1 VHKVIGL
8 HALTCSTYDE
18 VPKRN
23 VGPREDLLIMKAL
36 IIEDDKTVAEHVH
49 NSLTEAGHECTM
61 VTDGAT
67 GLDTAR
73 SGQFDIIVL
82 DIMLP
87 GADGIA
93 VLKTLREEEN
103 QTPVLLLSAKSQVED
118 KVQGLRSG
126 ANDYLTKPFAVEEL
140 LARIEGLA
148 GRVQDTTT
156 ALKVG
161 DLTLDLLNRKVTRG
175 DTEIELQAKE
185 FQLLECLMRNRG
197 KVVTRSML
205 LEHVWNYHFDPQ
217 TNVIDVHISR
227 LRQKVDKTFNVPLIE
242 TVRGTG
248 YRIAENLA

>member
-1 VHKVIGL
+1 MDSGH
-8 HALTCSTYDE
+8 TE
-18 VPKRN
+18 EWR
-23 VGPREDLLIMKAL
+23 IMKAL
-36 IIEDDKTVAEHVH
+36 IIEDDSTVAGHVKKGLE
-49 NSLTEAGHECTM
+49 SAGHTCTA
-61 VTDGAT
+61 VENGSDG
-67 GLDTAR
+67 LMTAR
-73 SGQFDIIVL
+73 NDTFDIIIL

-87 GADGIA
+87 GTDGISI
-93 VLKTLREEEN
+93 LKSLREQEDT
-103 QTPVLLLSAKSQVED
+103 TPVLLLSAKSQVED

-126 ANDYLTKPFAVEEL
+126 ANDYLTKPFAIEEL
-140 LARIEGLA
+140 LARVEGLV
-148 GRVQDTTT
+148 GRQTDTTT

-175 DTEIELQAKE
+175 DTEIELQSKE

-248 YRIAENLA
+248 YRISENLA